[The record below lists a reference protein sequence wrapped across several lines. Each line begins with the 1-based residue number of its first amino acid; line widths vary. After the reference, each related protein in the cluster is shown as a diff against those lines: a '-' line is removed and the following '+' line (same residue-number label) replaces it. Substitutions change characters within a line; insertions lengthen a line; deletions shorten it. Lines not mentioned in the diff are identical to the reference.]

1 MLSFGRGLAAASVSL
16 AGPRRLRDL
25 IRPAARRT
33 LFIRTEETP
42 NEHSLKFLPGQ
53 TVIPDGSVREFLS
66 PNAARRESPLADELL
81 RIEGVKGVLFGSNF
95 IAVNKGEEYE
105 WKHVKPAVFATLMEY
120 LSMGKPVLQT
130 TKAEGEEEKA
140 VGGERKDDET
150 LAGLSAE
157 DRETVLMIKEILDTR
172 IRPTVQEDGGD
183 VQFVSFRDG
192 VVELQLRGACRSCSS
207 SVVTLKHGIENMLMH
222 YIPEVKEVRQVE
234 DAGEQASQ
242 EYFAKIEHSLEHDD
256 ANDDAPSPQT
266 KSPPHTERKSERD

>member
-1 MLSFGRGLAAASVSL
+1 MQ
-16 AGPRRLRDL
+16 
-25 IRPAARRT
+25 PAARRT

-53 TVIPDGSVREFLS
+53 VVIPDGGVREFLS

-120 LSMGKPVLQT
+120 LSMGKPVLLPPEET
-130 TKAEGEEEKA
+130 GTRAKGEPA
-140 VGGERKDDET
+140 DRGTDET
-150 LAGLSAE
+150 EALAGLSAE

-183 VQFVSFRDG
+183 VQFVSFREG

-242 EYFAKIEHSLEHDD
+242 EYFAKIDRTLEEEEEEKDGDEQRPHK
-256 ANDDAPSPQT
+256 T
-266 KSPPHTERKSERD
+266 PPP